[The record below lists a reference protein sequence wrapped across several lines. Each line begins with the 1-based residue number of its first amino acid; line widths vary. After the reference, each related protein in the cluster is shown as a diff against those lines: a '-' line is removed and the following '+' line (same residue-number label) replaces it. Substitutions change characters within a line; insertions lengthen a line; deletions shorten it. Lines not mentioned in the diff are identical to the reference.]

1 MDPGI
6 PVPPPLYG
14 GHERLVYMFAVE
26 YLSLGHD
33 VTILAGPNSSVAGA
47 KTISFGKNDLKRS
60 SLQKFK
66 EILFAWYFLILN
78 RKKFDVVHNFGR
90 LAYLLPIL
98 NFASAKIMT
107 YGREVAKKRI
117 KLFDTLPNKNVV
129 YTACSNYCVNTGNIA
144 GRWETV
150 YNAIDFSKYKLEEEV
165 EDNAPLMFLGR
176 MDQEKGLQTAIKI
189 AKETS
194 NMLIIGGNMPHT
206 KENITYFK
214 EFIEPQF
221 DGKKIVY
228 LGALDDIKKNFYL
241 GKAKALLFPIEWEE
255 PFGMVM
261 VEAMACGTP
270 VIGYPRG
277 AVPEVIDQN
286 ISGFY
291 SDQYTDLV
299 NKINNIN
306 QFERKTVRKTAE
318 KRFSAGVI
326 AKRYLSLIK

>member
-6 PVPPPLYG
+6 PIPPPLYG

-26 YLSLGHD
+26 YLSLGHE
-33 VTILAGPNSSVAGA
+33 VTILAGPNSLVAGT

-60 SLQKFK
+60 VLQKFK
-66 EILFAWYFLILN
+66 EVLFAWSFLIGN
-78 RKKFDVVHNFGR
+78 KNKFDVIHNFGR

-98 NFASAKIMT
+98 NISSAKIMT
-107 YGREVAKKRI
+107 YGREVAKKGI
-117 KLFDTLPNKNVV
+117 KLFNALPNNNVV
-129 YTACSNYCVNTGNIA
+129 FTACSNYCVNTGNVA

-150 YNAIDFSKYKLEEEV
+150 YNAIDFSKYKLEEKI
-165 EDNAPLMFLGR
+165 EDEAPLMFLGR

-194 NMLIIGGNMPHT
+194 SVLLVGGNMPHT
-206 KENITYFK
+206 VENIDYYR
-214 EFIEPQF
+214 EFIEPHF
-221 DGKKIVY
+221 DGKQIVY
-228 LGALDDIKKNFYL
+228 LGALNDEQKSFYL
-241 GKAKALLFPIEWEE
+241 GKSKALLFPIEWEE

-299 NKINNIN
+299 NKIKNIN